1 MSKYVR
7 LECAGKIP
15 FFLDSKTF
23 DRESNTIR
31 ELTVSEAAA
40 LGFKPLVD
48 NPPSTDNN
56 SVARLTGYVDNG
68 TTIEAQYEIV
78 AWQNA
83 TTEELRQLV
92 KKFDI
97 ENMTNYTKTDLLKI
111 IAKLT
116 GGK

>member
-1 MSKYVR
+1 MKYVK
-7 LECAGKIP
+7 LTNGGNTPI
-15 FFLDSKTF
+15 FLCDKTW
-23 DRESNTIR
+23 DKEANALVDVTT
-31 ELTVSEAAA
+31 EQAAA
-40 LGFKPLVD
+40 LGYKPLVD